1 MFGNP
6 YFDQLEQ
13 NVRLLL
19 SEEKFREAYKIC
31 IEAINKYPEE
41 NKFLKLKEKIENA
54 VEEKNEKLIKKKI
67 EEINHFWKEEKY
79 GEILKELRLLLQIGP
94 NNKHLKS
101 LIVDAQEKYEKQIKV
116 LQIEFEKNQT
126 EKFEKLLEED
136 ENQLIQELLLLE
148 RSNPQNK
155 LVQSITTEFR
165 DKLIKKKIKEKED
178 LIYSDKFSDIKSF
191 IDQLKKIN
199 DANKEIFELEK
210 FIKERQ
216 LGTQV
221 EEQNEFLY
229 KSEEHLFT
237 LMRLKKYDK
246 AVKVAEEILEL
257 DKNNKKVFKM
267 LKEAEA
273 CLFKQTRNESIN
285 TIQKNLPE
293 LHAQYLKE
301 PDKFIKI

>member
-1 MFGNP
+1 MFNNP

-13 NVRLLL
+13 NIRLLL

-31 IEAINKYPEE
+31 IEAISKYPEE
-41 NKFLKLKEKIENA
+41 KKFLKLKETIEKA
-54 VEEKNEKLIKKKI
+54 VEEKNEKLINKKI
-67 EEINHFWKEEKY
+67 GEISHFWKEEKY
-79 GEILKELRLLLQIGP
+79 GEILKELRPLLQIGP

-101 LIVDAQEKYEKQIKV
+101 LIVDAQDKYEKQIKV
-116 LQIEFEKNQT
+116 LQINFQKTQT
-126 EKFEKLLEED
+126 EKFEKLLKED
-136 ENQLIQELLLLE
+136 ENQLVQELLLLE

-155 LVQSITTEFR
+155 LVQNITTEFR

-178 LIYSDKFSDIKSF
+178 LIYSDKFADIKNF
-191 IDQLKKIN
+191 IDQLKKID
-199 DANKEIFELEK
+199 DANKEILELEK

-221 EEQNEFLY
+221 EDQNEFLY

-267 LKEAEA
+267 LKEAESY
-273 CLFKQTRNESIN
+273 LFSQTRDESIN
-285 TIQKNLPE
+285 AIQKNLPE
-293 LHAQYLKE
+293 LKTQYAKE